1 MFKEKSAHILLFCFI
16 VTVCTAV
23 LQYLNPTYSFFDGG
37 LIAAVLLTVFI
48 QNDLYTRLFGFL
60 GGVLVVAAAFYPQDS
75 MTLSQALL
83 QHLFSLIIVII
94 ATIFVL
100 YVKKLYRNIEAEQ
113 HQVTAL
119 FEHATEGIVLTNDK
133 GKIVLLNPAAYRLFQ
148 YEHGELLNQTID
160 ILIPQRFHARH
171 VADREGFYQHPGN
184 RTMGHGRDLFARRK
198 DGSEFPVEVSLSY
211 YRQKNV
217 LYVIAFIVDITERKK
232 AERDLLQKQEQLRR
246 VSEDIG
252 KLNTELE
259 TKVEQRTLILREALQ
274 ELEKSQR
281 ELSEALSK
289 EKELSEI
296 KSRFVSMASHE
307 FRTPLSTVLSSAALL
322 GRYTQTEDQEKRDK
336 HIKRIK
342 DAVKHLNDLLEDFLS
357 LGKLEEGKIKAEPAA
372 FVVGEFLDEVVE
384 EMRPL
389 AKPGQQ
395 IHCDYVDGE
404 TFVSDK
410 RLLKNILI
418 NLLSNAVKF
427 SPEGAAIWL
436 RVAHPSGGGLSL
448 AVKDQGIGISRED
461 QQHLFSSFF
470 RGGNALNIEGTGL
483 GLHIVK
489 RYVDLLGG
497 DVNLESAIG
506 EGTCI
511 TVELPVALPGSGGAA
526 GPAENS

>member
-1 MFKEKSAHILLFCFI
+1 MFEAKPSHILIFCFI
-16 VTVCTAV
+16 VTACTAV
-23 LQYLNPTYSFFDGG
+23 LQYMNPTYSFFDGG
-37 LIAAVLLTVFI
+37 LIAAILLTIFI
-48 QNDLYTRLFGFL
+48 SNDGYTRLFGAI
-60 GGVLVVAAAFYPQDS
+60 GVALIIIAAFYPHDN
-75 MTLSQALL
+75 MTVSQAFL
-83 QHLFSLIIVII
+83 QHLFSLIIVVIT
-94 ATIFVL
+94 AVFVL

-113 HQVTAL
+113 HQVNAL
-119 FEHATEGIVLTNDK
+119 FEHATEGIVLTDDK

-148 YEHGELLNQTID
+148 YGHGELLAQPID
-160 ILIPQRFHARH
+160 ILIPQRFHHRH
-171 VADREGFYQHPGN
+171 EADREGFYRHPGN
-184 RTMGHGRDLFARRK
+184 RTMGHGRDLFARKK

-232 AERDLLQKQEQLRR
+232 AEQELLQKQQQLKK
-246 VSEDIG
+246 VSDDIS

-259 TKVEQRTLILREALQ
+259 MKVEQRTLILREALQ
-274 ELEKSQR
+274 ELERSQD
-281 ELSEALSK
+281 ELSDALSK

-322 GRYTQTEDQEKRDK
+322 GRYTLTEDQDKRDK

-357 LGKLEEGKIKAEPAA
+357 LGKLEEGKIRAEPAE
-372 FVVGEFLDEVVE
+372 FGVREFLEEIVE
-384 EMRPL
+384 EMRSL
-389 AKPGQQ
+389 AKPGQDIQ
-395 IHCDYVDGE
+395 WEYSGPDNFI
-404 TFVSDK
+404 SDK

-427 SPEGAAIWL
+427 SADGAAISL
-436 RVAHPSGGGLSL
+436 HVTRSASGLSL
-448 AVKDQGIGISRED
+448 AVKDKGIGISPED

-489 RYVDLLGG
+489 RYVELLQGTMT
-497 DVNLESAIG
+497 LESALG
-506 EGTCI
+506 EGTCV
-511 TVELPVALPGSGGAA
+511 TVNLP
-526 GPAENS
+526 ENS